1 MTYLYRLIYNYF
13 ERKYILQSSKAPLN
27 ILLLLLFLLYLI
39 LGNMI
44 RYGWCWLLQDFY
56 LFKLNFNSSV
66 KILMTFCRLR
76 GGGREGGEGGSV
88 GDRLS
93 SQRVWLKVLKQLHV
107 NSGCTTIT
115 HLHHASHKHTHTHN
129 SHTLTQWRRCLSF
142 HCWANLS
149 ASVFATAPP
158 VMTAPPPSW
167 ALIPVRCSCLWQLH
181 I

>member
-56 LFKLNFNSSV
+56 LFELNFNSSV

-76 GGGREGGEGGSV
+76 GGREVRGGQWVTDFPVKES
-88 GDRLS
+88 DWRFWS
-93 SQRVWLKVLKQLHV
+93 SCMWTLDAPPSLIFIMLHT
-107 NSGCTTIT
+107 NT
-115 HLHHASHKHTHTHN
+115 HTHIIHTHTHTH
-129 SHTLTQWRRCLSF
+129 SVETLPEFPLLS
-142 HCWANLS
+142 
-149 ASVFATAPP
+149 
-158 VMTAPPPSW
+158 
-167 ALIPVRCSCLWQLH
+167 
-181 I
+181 

>member
-76 GGGREGGEGGSV
+76 GGGVSGWQTFQSKSLIEGSEAAACE
-88 GDRLS
+88 LWMHHHHS
-93 SQRVWLKVLKQLHV
+93 SSSCFTQ
-107 NSGCTTIT
+107 T
-115 HLHHASHKHTHTHN
+115 HTHTHII
-129 SHTLTQWRRCLSF
+129 HTHSLSGDAA
-142 HCWANLS
+142 WVS
-149 ASVFATAPP
+149 TAE
-158 VMTAPPPSW
+158 
-167 ALIPVRCSCLWQLH
+167 LIWVPRSSPLLLR
-181 I
+181 